1 MFNLV
6 VFIDLKKA
14 FDTVDHNILLKK
26 LECYGVKGQALSL
39 LKSYLSNRHQKCQ
52 INRFVSSE
60 QLIRCGVPQGSI
72 LGPLLFLLYINDLP
86 ECLNNTRP
94 RLFADDTNLT
104 ASGNSIAD
112 AELAVNSDLHNLR
125 NWLIANKLSL
135 NVAKTEFMLI
145 GSPQMIR
152 NVSNFQPNI
161 IIENKQIRQVNKT
174 KTLGTTIDQ
183 HLTWKTNT
191 ENICKKITSGISA
204 LRRVKPFIADRNTL
218 ISIYNAIVRPYF
230 DYCSEVWD
238 VFGETQSKRL
248 QKLQNRAAR
257 IISNFS
263 NDIDHSIALNV
274 LGWEPLDRIRKK
286 AKARMI
292 YKTLNKI
299 GPESLT
305 NLFTYK
311 NDITN
316 YQLRNISSGLC
327 LPQPRT
333 NNMKKSFMYDGAKLW
348 NSIPNE
354 IREQIP
360 IMLPKENCRSHF

>member
-39 LKSYLSNRHQKCQ
+39 LKSYLSIRHQKCQ

-112 AELAVNSDLHNLR
+112 VELADLDNLR

-191 ENICKKITSGISA
+191 ENICKK
-204 LRRVKPFIADRNTL
+204 
-218 ISIYNAIVRPYF
+218 
-230 DYCSEVWD
+230 
-238 VFGETQSKRL
+238 
-248 QKLQNRAAR
+248 
-257 IISNFS
+257 
-263 NDIDHSIALNV
+263 
-274 LGWEPLDRIRKK
+274 
-286 AKARMI
+286 
-292 YKTLNKI
+292 
-299 GPESLT
+299 
-305 NLFTYK
+305 
-311 NDITN
+311 
-316 YQLRNISSGLC
+316 
-327 LPQPRT
+327 
-333 NNMKKSFMYDGAKLW
+333 
-348 NSIPNE
+348 
-354 IREQIP
+354 
-360 IMLPKENCRSHF
+360 

>member
-1 MFNLV
+1 M

-112 AELAVNSDLHNLR
+112 VELAVNSDLDNLR

-145 GSPQMIR
+145 
-152 NVSNFQPNI
+152 
-161 IIENKQIRQVNKT
+161 
-174 KTLGTTIDQ
+174 
-183 HLTWKTNT
+183 
-191 ENICKKITSGISA
+191 A
-204 LRRVKPFIADRNTL
+204 LHK
-218 ISIYNAIVRPYF
+218 
-230 DYCSEVWD
+230 
-238 VFGETQSKRL
+238 
-248 QKLQNRAAR
+248 
-257 IISNFS
+257 
-263 NDIDHSIALNV
+263 
-274 LGWEPLDRIRKK
+274 
-286 AKARMI
+286 
-292 YKTLNKI
+292 
-299 GPESLT
+299 
-305 NLFTYK
+305 
-311 NDITN
+311 
-316 YQLRNISSGLC
+316 
-327 LPQPRT
+327 
-333 NNMKKSFMYDGAKLW
+333 
-348 NSIPNE
+348 
-354 IREQIP
+354 
-360 IMLPKENCRSHF
+360 